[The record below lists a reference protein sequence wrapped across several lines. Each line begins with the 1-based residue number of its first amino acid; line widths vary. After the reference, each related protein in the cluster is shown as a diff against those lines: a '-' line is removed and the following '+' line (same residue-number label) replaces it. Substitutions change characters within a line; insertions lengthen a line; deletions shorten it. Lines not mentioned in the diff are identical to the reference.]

1 VSTFLA
7 YIEPV
12 AGRLYPL
19 IDTFTELIRRG
30 HRVAVR
36 TGPDQVELLG
46 TLAIPAQEL
55 AAPIQTFQPLDWQA
69 RTRFGALFK
78 GLGQFGARAQHQVPD
93 PSRTSGPTS

>member
-1 VSTFLA
+1 MSTFLA

-30 HRVAVR
+30 HRVTVR

-46 TLAIPAQEL
+46 TLAM
-55 AAPIQTFQPLDWQA
+55 
-69 RTRFGALFK
+69 GAHLRSRPRR
-78 GLGQFGARAQHQVPD
+78 GASPR
-93 PSRTSGPTS
+93 PSRARLDRS

>member
-1 VSTFLA
+1 MSTFLA

-30 HRVAVR
+30 HRVTVR

-55 AAPIQTFQPLDWQA
+55 AAPIQTFQPLD
-69 RTRFGALFK
+69 
-78 GLGQFGARAQHQVPD
+78 
-93 PSRTSGPTS
+93 